1 MNSANPQPPT
11 PAAGPFTGAFQGLA
25 HRGGGLEQFENSP
38 AAFQH
43 AAALGYRYIE
53 TDLQAS
59 RDGVL
64 YLFHDDDLARCST
77 GTGLF
82 SDHESEAIDKLRLK
96 NGEAIPRLADILARY
111 PDITLNADVK
121 TDACIQPVTRFLQS
135 SPYRTRLVLASFST
149 RRLRAIRQAV
159 EETPSDMFMADM
171 FMADISMT
179 DISVSNLYMTGGQA
193 DIAALYAGQ
202 WIGALRPPPICAAQI
217 PPRHYG
223 IELASPRFIRHCHA
237 HHIKIHVWT
246 INDPDEMRRLIR
258 LGVDGICTDRPT
270 ILREVLAEFDMTP

>member
-1 MNSANPQPPT
+1 MNSANPQLAAPP
-11 PAAGPFTGAFQGLA
+11 AGPFTGAFQGLA

-38 AAFQH
+38 SAFHH

-59 RDGVL
+59 NDGVL

-82 SDHESEAIDKLRLK
+82 SDYESEAIDRLRLN
-96 NGEAIPRLADILARY
+96 NGEAIPRLSDILARY
-111 PDITLNADVK
+111 PEITLNADVK
-121 TDACIQPVTRFLQS
+121 TDACIRPVTRFLQS
-135 SPYRTRLVLASFST
+135 SPHRARLVLASFST
-149 RRLRAIRQAV
+149 RRLRTRRQAV
-159 EETPSDMFMADM
+159 KETLLDITRPDM
-171 FMADISMT
+171 SMT
-179 DISVSNLYMTGGQA
+179 DSAMPSIHMTGGQA

-202 WIGALRPPPICAAQI
+202 WIGALRSPPICAAQI

-223 IELASPRFIRHCHA
+223 IDLATPRFIRHCHA
-237 HHIKIHVWT
+237 HQIKIHVWT

>member
-1 MNSANPQPPT
+1 MSGANPQPAA

-38 AAFQH
+38 SAFQH

-59 RDGVL
+59 KDGVL

-77 GTGLF
+77 GNGRF
-82 SDHESEAIDKLRLK
+82 SDHGSEAIDRLRLK

-121 TDACIQPVTRFLQS
+121 TDACIQPVTEFLQS
-135 SPYRTRLVLASFST
+135 SPHRARLVLASFST

-159 EETPSDMFMADM
+159 KDIRSDIMRPDMSMADM
-171 FMADISMT
+171 SIA
-179 DISVSNLYMTGGQA
+179 NLHMTGGQA

-223 IELASPRFIRHCHA
+223 IELATPRFIRHCHA

-246 INDPDEMRRLIR
+246 INDPEEMRRLIR

-270 ILREVLAEFDMTP
+270 ILREVLAEFDLTP

>member
-1 MNSANPQPPT
+1 MRSANPQPAA

-43 AAALGYRYIE
+43 AVALGYRYIE

-59 RDGVL
+59 KDGVL

-77 GTGLF
+77 GTGRF
-82 SDHESEAIDKLRLK
+82 SDHGSEAIDRLRLK

-111 PDITLNADVK
+111 PQITLNADVK
-121 TDACIQPVTRFLQS
+121 TDACIRPVTRFLQS
-135 SPYRTRLVLASFST
+135 SPHRARLVLASFST
-149 RRLRAIRQAV
+149 RRLRAITQALK
-159 EETPSDMFMADM
+159 ETLPDIS
-171 FMADISMT
+171 MADIS
-179 DISVSNLYMTGGQA
+179 ISNLYMTGGQA

-270 ILREVLAEFDMTP
+270 ILREVLAEFDLTP